1 MTARLLLGILRVFL
15 EQGKVLKAVNRSVY
29 YTTEGLMINMASDH
43 DENKLAKY
51 LFIIHKAHLFKL
63 S

>member
-29 YTTEGLMINMASDH
+29 YTTEGLMINMASVH
-43 DENKLAKY
+43 DEN
-51 LFIIHKAHLFKL
+51 
-63 S
+63 